1 MLLLHRSASPG
12 LRLDGVDVYPILLGL
27 PVVDEVVP
35 EVLEHHEVAVP
46 AGVAG
51 ALVLLF
57 VVSPLLDISRLTPV
71 SGWQQC
77 ARTSGPSSNYRHVI
91 TTCSMSFRSVQ

>member
-27 PVVDEVVP
+27 LVVEVDP
-35 EVLEHHEVAVP
+35 EVLAHREVAVP

-57 VVSPLLDISRLTPV
+57 VVSPVLDISRLKPMSGCQQRV
-71 SGWQQC
+71 SHQ
-77 ARTSGPSSNYRHVI
+77 RPLL
-91 TTCSMSFRSVQ
+91 

>member
-27 PVVDEVVP
+27 LVVDEVVP
-35 EVLEHHEVAVP
+35 EVLKHHEVAVP

>member
-27 PVVDEVVP
+27 LVVDEVVP

-57 VVSPLLDISRLTPV
+57 VVSPLLDISRLKPV
-71 SGWQQC
+71 SGWQQ
-77 ARTSGPSSNYRHVI
+77 RVSHQLPSS
-91 TTCSMSFRSVQ
+91 